1 MHVVNLIECIRG
13 VVVALMFNSCAVRKS
28 RGLHL
33 TVV

>member
-1 MHVVNLIECIRG
+1 MLVVNLIECTHG
-13 VVVALMFNSCAVRKS
+13 VAVSLMFNSCAVRKS

>member
-1 MHVVNLIECIRG
+1 MHVVNLIECTHG

-28 RGLHL
+28 GGLHL